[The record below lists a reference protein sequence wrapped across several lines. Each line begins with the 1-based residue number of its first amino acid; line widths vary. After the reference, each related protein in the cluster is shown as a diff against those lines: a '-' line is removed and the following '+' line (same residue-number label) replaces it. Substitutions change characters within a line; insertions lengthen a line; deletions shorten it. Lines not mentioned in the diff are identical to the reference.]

1 MQHPHRSRH
10 WMLAGLL
17 ALLPIASQA
26 TPNDPL
32 RFPVTQF
39 KLKMLNVKTS
49 QGQHHLVRYRL
60 YQHLPYVLHPQDKAY
75 QSLDVQVPVSI
86 DGIAIDARQAPIL
99 LNIKVGGYLSVN
111 NAHGGQPNMAALGA
125 LGVPPGPHPDHPG
138 KPGPDGQPIPPTAG
152 GPLSPPGQAH
162 GIRHGIAPGMGM
174 GDDKA
179 SLALAAGYVVVTP
192 GVRGWDNRDASGH
205 YFGKAPAAIVD
216 LKAAVRYIR
225 YNTQYLPGNPNWI
238 VSAGCSAGGALS
250 ALVGMSG
257 NQPDYQPYLTALGAA
272 EAPDNVFASA
282 CYSPIADINHADM
295 SYEWQFGDLPVQG
308 KPVDPTLS
316 AHWRAG
322 LDAYLA
328 SLALQGRHGF
338 GVLTSAN
345 YGDYLYREYLQ
356 PAATAY
362 LAALPPTQ
370 RTTYL
375 ASHRWMHWQNG
386 QAQFSFADFRQHGTR
401 MKGLPAFDD
410 FQLNAAETQLFGH
423 DTLPAQHFTLLS
435 LQHVQG
441 SQAALAPELVT
452 RINLMNP
459 HYFLQQPDRG
469 IAPHWWL
476 RNGSRDN
483 NNDLTVMVNLATG
496 LENRGKQVNS
506 ALFWDG
512 GHCADTDPEGMV
524 RWIAQITGY
533 RVHR

>member
-1 MQHPHRSRH
+1 MHVSTLP
-10 WMLAGLL
+10 GVL
-17 ALLPIASQA
+17 ALATTLGLASTHAAAGTDALQF
-26 TPNDPL
+26 PL
-32 RFPVTQF
+32 AQF
-39 KLKMLNVKTS
+39 QLKNLTVHTS
-49 QGQHHLVRYRL
+49 TGTHQVRYRL
-60 YQHLPYVLHPQDKAY
+60 YSHIPYVRHPVDKAY

-86 DGIAIDARQAPIL
+86 DGIAVDASHAPIL

-111 NAHGGQPNMAALGA
+111 NAQGGRPDMAALGA
-125 LGVPPGPHPDHPG
+125 LGAPPGPHADHPG
-138 KPGPDGQPIPPTAG
+138 KPGADGQPTAPIAR
-152 GPLSPPGQAH
+152 GPLLPPGQGH
-162 GIRHGIAPGMGM
+162 GMAPGMGM

-192 GVRGWDNRDASGH
+192 GVRGWDNRDAQGH
-205 YFGKAPAAIVD
+205 YYGKAPAAIVD
-216 LKAAVRYIR
+216 LKASVRYIR
-225 YNTQYLPGNPNWI
+225 HNANRLPGNAEWI
-238 VSAGCSAGGALS
+238 ISAGCSAGGALS

-257 NQPDYQPYLTALGAA
+257 NQPDYQPYLTAIGAA
-272 EAPDNVFASA
+272 EAADNVFASA

-308 KPVDPTLS
+308 KRVDQTLS
-316 AHWRAG
+316 AHWRDG
-322 LDAYLA
+322 LAAYLA
-328 SLALQGRHGF
+328 SLALQGRRGF
-338 GVLTSAN
+338 GVLTLAN

-362 LAALPPTQ
+362 LAALPAAQ
-370 RTTYL
+370 RSAYL
-375 ASHRWMHWQNG
+375 ASHRWMHWQDG

-410 FQLNAAETQLFGH
+410 FQLKSAETQLFGH

-441 SQAALAPELVT
+441 AQAKLAPELTT

-483 NNDLTVMVNLATG
+483 NNDLSVMVNLATG

-524 RWIAQITGY
+524 HWIGQITGY
-533 RVHR
+533 RAPH